1 MNRRDLLAA
10 AGSSLAAV
18 LAGCLGDDSDDDSP
32 DDGNGVE
39 NGDDSGP
46 DGDATPSPTPTE
58 DDTDDGG
65 DGSTGGN
72 DASTDGS
79 TDDGGGNAL
88 DIPGEPLVTV
98 ESYVAAIDAED
109 EQAAIDLLHED
120 SELTPEHIRRDLEF
134 FEGAD
139 VTLTERGISDFQEG
153 LLTVRGLL
161 DIDHPEEGQ
170 MTVGLE
176 LKLRQTSTGRWRIID
191 GRAVQLDTSDSG
203 SDGQDGGQSDGGG
216 GSDGDDQSAGDD
228 SGEDGNGTGSDEQ
241 TNGTA

>member
-10 AGSSLAAV
+10 AGGALAVAV
-18 LAGCLGDDSDDDSP
+18 GGCLGDDSDDSP
-32 DDGNGVE
+32 DDGNGME

-58 DDTDDGG
+58 GDGTGETGGGNGTDDTDGSSD
-65 DGSTGGN
+65 DGS
-72 DASTDGS
+72 
-79 TDDGGGNAL
+79 GNAL

-98 ESYVAAIDAED
+98 ESYVDAIDAED

-120 SELTPEHIRRDLEF
+120 SELTPDHIRRDLEF

-203 SDGQDGGQSDGGG
+203 SDGQNGGQSDSDG

>member
-32 DDGNGVE
+32 DDGNGME

-72 DASTDGS
+72 DASTNGS
-79 TDDGGGNAL
+79 SDDGGGNAL

-120 SELTPEHIRRDLEF
+120 SELTPDHIRQDLEF

-203 SDGQDGGQSDGGG
+203 SDGQDGGQSDGDG

>member
-10 AGSSLAAV
+10 AGGALAVAV
-18 LAGCLGDDSDDDSP
+18 GGCLGDDSDDDSP
-32 DDGNGVE
+32 DDGNGME

-46 DGDATPSPTPTE
+46 DGDTTPSPTPTE
-58 DDTDDGG
+58 GDGTGENGGGNGTDDTD
-65 DGSTGGN
+65 GS
-72 DASTDGS
+72 S
-79 TDDGGGNAL
+79 DDGGGNAL

-98 ESYVAAIDAED
+98 ESYVDAIDAED

-161 DIDHPEEGQ
+161 DVDHPEEGQ

-203 SDGQDGGQSDGGG
+203 SDGQDGGQSDGDG

-228 SGEDGNGTGSDEQ
+228 SSEDGNGTGSDEQ

>member
-10 AGSSLAAV
+10 AGSSLVAV

-32 DDGNGVE
+32 DDGNGME

-58 DDTDDGG
+58 EDGTGESGGGNGTDDTDGSSD
-65 DGSTGGN
+65 DGS
-72 DASTDGS
+72 
-79 TDDGGGNAL
+79 GNAL

-109 EQAAIDLLHED
+109 EQAAINLLHED
-120 SELTPEHIRRDLEF
+120 SELTPDHIRRDLEF

-203 SDGQDGGQSDGGG
+203 SDGQDGGQSDGDG

-228 SGEDGNGTGSDEQ
+228 SSEDSNGTGSDEQ
-241 TNGTA
+241 TTGTA

>member
-10 AGSSLAAV
+10 AGGALAAV

-32 DDGNGVE
+32 DDGNGME

-58 DDTDDGG
+58 GDGTGENGGGNGTDDTGE
-65 DGSTGGN
+65 
-72 DASTDGS
+72 S
-79 TDDGGGNAL
+79 TDDGSGN
-88 DIPGEPLVTV
+88 
-98 ESYVAAIDAED
+98 IDTED

-161 DIDHPEEGQ
+161 DVDHPEEGQ

-203 SDGQDGGQSDGGG
+203 SDGQDGGQSDGDG
-216 GSDGDDQSAGDD
+216 GSDGDDQSTGDD
-228 SGEDGNGTGSDEQ
+228 SDEDGNGTGSDEQ

>member
-1 MNRRDLLAA
+1 
-10 AGSSLAAV
+10 
-18 LAGCLGDDSDDDSP
+18 
-32 DDGNGVE
+32 
-39 NGDDSGP
+39 
-46 DGDATPSPTPTE
+46 TPSPTPTE
-58 DDTDDGG
+58 GNGTGETGGGNGTDDTDGSSD
-65 DGSTGGN
+65 DGS
-72 DASTDGS
+72 
-79 TDDGGGNAL
+79 GNAL

-98 ESYVAAIDAED
+98 ESYVDAIDAED

-120 SELTPEHIRRDLEF
+120 SELTPDHIRRDLEF

-203 SDGQDGGQSDGGG
+203 SDGQDGGQSDGDG

>member
-10 AGSSLAAV
+10 AGSWLAAV

-32 DDGNGVE
+32 DDGNGME
-39 NGDDSGP
+39 NGENSGP
-46 DGDATPSPTPTE
+46 DGDATPSPMPTE
-58 DDTDDGG
+58 EDGTGENGGGNGTDDTD
-65 DGSTGGN
+65 GS
-72 DASTDGS
+72 S
-79 TDDGGGNAL
+79 DDGGGNAL

-98 ESYVAAIDAED
+98 ESYVDAIDAED

-139 VTLTERGISDFQEG
+139 VTLTERGISNFQEG

-161 DIDHPEEGQ
+161 DVDYPEEGQ

-203 SDGQDGGQSDGGG
+203 SDGQDGGQSDGDG

>member
-32 DDGNGVE
+32 DDGNGME

-58 DDTDDGG
+58 EDGTGENGGGNSTDDTGE
-65 DGSTGGN
+65 
-72 DASTDGS
+72 S

-203 SDGQDGGQSDGGG
+203 SDGQDGGQSDG
-216 GSDGDDQSAGDD
+216 DDQSAGDD

>member
-10 AGSSLAAV
+10 AGSSFAAV

-32 DDGNGVE
+32 DDGNGME

-58 DDTDDGG
+58 GDGTGENGGGNGTDDTGE
-65 DGSTGGN
+65 
-72 DASTDGS
+72 S
-79 TDDGGGNAL
+79 TDDGSGNAL

-98 ESYVAAIDAED
+98 ESYVDAIDTED

-161 DIDHPEEGQ
+161 DVDHPEEGQ

-203 SDGQDGGQSDGGG
+203 SDGQDGGQSDGDG
-216 GSDGDDQSAGDD
+216 GSDGDDQSTGDD
-228 SGEDGNGTGSDEQ
+228 SDEDGNGTGSDEQ